1 MTPQATELLR
11 KRLISPKARL
21 SYPYLFVAKK
31 PHDDD
36 DKEDPKFTTALIFE
50 AGTSLKAMRQ
60 AAMDVALSRWT
71 NAADMIRSGKL
82 RWPFRDDPED
92 VSEKG
97 YPEGCTFM
105 NTSSKTRPGVVNAML
120 EVVTDADE
128 AYAGRYV
135 KVSLTAYTYD
145 VKGNKGVTFGLN
157 NVQLLEH
164 GERLDG
170 RRNPA
175 DEFDQEESAMAD
187 LSDMD
192 EEAVEAEGTD
202 ALKDLLDD

>member
-1 MTPQATELLR
+1 MAQATELLR

-21 SYPYLFVAKK
+21 SYPFLFTPKK
-31 PHDDD
+31 PHEDDAND
-36 DKEDPKFTTALIFE
+36 DPKFTTALLFE
-50 AGTSLKAMRQ
+50 AGTELKAMKQ
-60 AAMDVALSRWT
+60 AAMDVALSRWS

-82 RWPFRDDPED
+82 RWPFRDDAED
-92 VSEKG
+92 VEEKN
-97 YPEGCTFM
+97 YPVGSTFM

-120 EVVTDADE
+120 EVVADPDE

-175 DEFDQEESAMAD
+175 DEFTQEESAMAD
-187 LSDMD
+187 LSDME
-192 EEAVEAEGTD
+192 EEAVEGTD
-202 ALKDLLDD
+202 ALADLLDD